1 MSEFWM
7 PPGRSAARRRALTAA
22 TAAVAPLMRRRAG
35 EWLDR
40 TPAGERRVHLG
51 CADRLLEGWLNL
63 DLAGPRRVDL
73 AWDARRPLPFPD
85 GSIDAVFHEHMIA
98 YFTYDEADRLFHET
112 ARVLR
117 PGGITRFV
125 APDFGAYAV
134 SYVGD
139 GRMLEEIKP
148 RRFSRLMAV
157 AEVAYGY
164 GQISLW
170 DGPHAVKML
179 EAAGLEGRQT
189 QFCETELEP
198 CPDHPGRTDE
208 SLYVE
213 GRKPA

>member
-1 MSEFWM
+1 M
-7 PPGRSAARRRALTAA
+7 PPGRSSARLSALRLA
-22 TAAVAPLMRRRAG
+22 TAAVRPLMRRRAQA
-35 EWLDR
+35 WIAR
-40 TPAGERRVHLG
+40 TPSGQRRVHLG
-51 CADRLLEGWLNL
+51 CANRRLDGWLNV
-63 DLAGPRRVDL
+63 DFAGKQRVDL
-73 AWDARRPLPFPD
+73 AWDARRPLPFPN
-85 GSIDAVFHEHMIA
+85 GSIDAVFHEHMVA
-98 YFTYDEADRLFHET
+98 YLSYDEADRLFRET

-117 PGGITRFV
+117 PGGLTRLI

-139 GRMLEEIKP
+139 GRMLGEVKP
-148 RRFSRLMAV
+148 RRFSRLISL

-179 EAAGLEGRQT
+179 AGAGLEGRQT
-189 QFCETELEP
+189 GFCETELEP

-213 GRKPA
+213 ARKPA